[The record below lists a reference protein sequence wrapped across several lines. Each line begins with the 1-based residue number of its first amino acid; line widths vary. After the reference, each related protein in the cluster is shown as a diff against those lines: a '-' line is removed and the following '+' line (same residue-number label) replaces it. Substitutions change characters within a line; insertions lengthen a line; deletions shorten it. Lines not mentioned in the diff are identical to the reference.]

1 MSPSLAVSKQRQGME
16 GWLPVHPR
24 GKACL
29 SGNLDRL
36 KCRHLQVYIHKRE
49 GGGTSIFYSRMLNLI
64 QEYKNDG
71 QLFLFPKW
79 NKATF
84 PLKMSPLGSQGLWYP
99 GSQEQTQLFALH
111 RTTSLLSCFLCVS
124 GAAGLPPLSISPRG
138 DGDLISISFNDPP
151 LWGQDAV
158 WVAGTDEIWEETAK

>member
-16 GWLPVHPR
+16 GWLPVQPR

-29 SGNLDRL
+29 SSNLDRL

-49 GGGTSIFYSRMLNLI
+49 GGGTSLFYSRMLNLI

-71 QLFLFPKW
+71 QLFLFPNETRPHLFHFRWAPWAHRAVISKI
-79 NKATF
+79 AGTDPAVCPTQDHHPPLLF
-84 PLKMSPLGSQGLWYP
+84 PLCQWNCRS
-99 GSQEQTQLFALH
+99 LH
-111 RTTSLLSCFLCVS
+111 
-124 GAAGLPPLSISPRG
+124 ISPCG

-158 WVAGTDEIWEETAK
+158 GCWTRWDLGRDC